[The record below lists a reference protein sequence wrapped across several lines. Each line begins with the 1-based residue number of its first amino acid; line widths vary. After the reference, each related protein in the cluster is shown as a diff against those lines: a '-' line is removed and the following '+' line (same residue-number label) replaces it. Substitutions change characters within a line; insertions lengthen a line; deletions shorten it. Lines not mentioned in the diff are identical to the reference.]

1 METKRRMWP
10 GKQVGFGI
18 IKHHLDASGV
28 LGRLRRKRGRVEVL
42 RPRPRRGAGQQYSG
56 AGGLMTCPD
65 GLKAPWPGWTD
76 APPPETSGYRRL
88 HDLLCTITSFA

>member
-1 METKRRMWP
+1 METKKHMWL

-18 IKHHLDASGV
+18 IRHHLDASGE
-28 LGRLRRKRGRVEVL
+28 LGRLRRKRDVL
-42 RPRPRRGAGQQYSG
+42 RSSDLGLGVAPVSSTA

-76 APPPETSGYRRL
+76 APPPETPGYRRL